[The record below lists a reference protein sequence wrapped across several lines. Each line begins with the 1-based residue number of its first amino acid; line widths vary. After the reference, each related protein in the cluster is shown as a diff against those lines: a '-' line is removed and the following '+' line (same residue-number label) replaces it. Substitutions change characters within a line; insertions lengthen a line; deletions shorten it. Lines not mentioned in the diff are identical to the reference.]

1 MTFLQRQKYGDNK
14 KISEYQVGGGKERRI
29 GRAQRNFRATET
41 ILYDIVAVEHVIIHG
56 VNPLDL

>member
-1 MTFLQRQKYGDNK
+1 MDTA
-14 KISEYQVGGGKERRI
+14 KISTVARGWAGRAGGGHTI
-29 GRAQRNFRATET
+29 SRATET